1 MPRSNHDA
9 LFICFE
15 GIAGAGKSTQT
26 LALKHK
32 IEAETGRSVLV
43 SKAYE
48 RERKQAADLFI
59 RTVNLEARSL
69 AMMFLFQVLHAKQ
82 FEETRLALQQGSI
95 VIADRWRESFWAY
108 HTSFGSLAKE
118 PREVLEVLD
127 RLAYGDLK
135 PHVTFLL
142 DLSVGVAIQRFLTR
156 DPESI
161 LYDRADM
168 KSFWGTFQSF
178 YQETARKSGWH
189 VIDAAQSPDRVSDAI
204 WQEIRSLVQC

>member
-1 MPRSNHDA
+1 MSQSSHEA

-26 LALKHK
+26 LALKRK
-32 IEAETGRSVLV
+32 IETETGRSVFI

-48 RERKQAADLFI
+48 RERKQAADLLI
-59 RTVNLEARSL
+59 KAVNLEARSL
-69 AMMFLFQVLHAKQ
+69 AMMFLFQALHAKQ
-82 FEETRLALQQGSI
+82 FEETQLALQQGSI

-135 PHVTFLL
+135 PHITFLL
-142 DLSVGVAIQRFLTR
+142 DVPVGVAIQRFLAR

-168 KSFWGTFQSF
+168 KNFWGTFRSF

-189 VIDAAQSPDRVSDAI
+189 VTDATQPLDRVSDAI
-204 WQEIRSLVQC
+204 WQQVRSLL